1 MLAKSG
7 HLVRAFAYLG
17 ERAEVLTN
25 EGELTQAEQS
35 FNWDQLEEC
44 LWTPDEETVMEVA
57 GAWSINPANI
67 EALNIED
74 QGILAQA
81 QAQAI

>member
-1 MLAKSG
+1 
-7 HLVRAFAYLG
+7 LG
-17 ERAEVLTN
+17 ERGEVLTN
-25 EGELTQAEQS
+25 EGELTRAEQS

-81 QAQAI
+81 QAI